1 MLNQCTLDTPSYCR
15 FEHLLSPRSMYI
27 NTGWKSIYFN
37 SWHLWLLFK
46 PYNCHDSAS
55 SNYICCWLTPP
66 HPHTPLPEAPG
77 EQSLVGELT
86 NLEMVEPYW
95 KRGPE
100 LRNTG
105 TILCRM
111 SKSLADRLMRWGN
124 NHANRGGAERGIP
137 AWHGN
142 QGLESEQDSPQAC
155 RAEPEQVSALWFWV
169 SLLTKGSMQWAGLL
183 CLELHES
190 SCNCIFM
197 WLWAALSAFVHWCMC
212 LFVCVCVSARKEEFQ
227 MCDFLLFLVK

>member
-1 MLNQCTLDTPSYCR
+1 MAFLAAVLCCLITAMTL
-15 FEHLLSPRSMYI
+15 LLATI
-27 NTGWKSIYFN
+27 FAADW
-37 SWHLWLLFK
+37 
-46 PYNCHDSAS
+46 
-55 SNYICCWLTPP
+55 PP

-124 NHANRGGAERGIP
+124 NHANRGGGPRGGSQHGMATRAWSQSRTPRRP
-137 AWHGN
+137 AG
-142 QGLESEQDSPQAC
+142 QSRS
-155 RAEPEQVSALWFWV
+155 RSALFD
-169 SLLTKGSMQWAGLL
+169 SGSRCWQR
-183 CLELHES
+183 
-190 SCNCIFM
+190 
-197 WLWAALSAFVHWCMC
+197 AACSGQGCSA
-212 LFVCVCVSARKEEFQ
+212 
-227 MCDFLLFLVK
+227 